1 MTRKQLNIDELFDP
15 AFLDSIKTLRY
26 IARRVPPG
34 GRHAEQRSR
43 DLGSGIEFRDFRPYA
58 AGDDLRS
65 IDWNI
70 YRRLGKVFLRL
81 FEELE
86 DLPLYVLTD
95 ISDSMWLEEPPRIV
109 RALRTALALSAVS
122 LNHHDSVGVFPFGAD
137 LSVLARPQAGKR
149 RLLQLATRMASL
161 EPAGPTDFTQAVKR
175 LNAYKLRRGL
185 CAVVSDF
192 FDPRGIDAVLTA
204 LRRVR
209 HKLVLVQLVRP
220 ADREPDLAGDLRL
233 VDCETGEAQDIS
245 VTPAVVARYRE
256 AYARFQNALMDFA
269 SERGHGLVRVDVE
282 QPVVP
287 QLAQL
292 FETGSLV
299 V

>member
-1 MTRKQLNIDELFDP
+1 MIDKRLNVDELFDP
-15 AFLDSIKTLRY
+15 AFLESIKSLRY
-26 IARRVPPG
+26 IARRVPPK

-43 DLGSGIEFRDFRPYA
+43 DLGSGIEFRDFRPYS
-58 AGDDLRS
+58 AGDDMRS

-86 DLPLYVLTD
+86 DLPLYVLPD
-95 ISDSMWLEEPPRIV
+95 ISNSMWLEEPPRIM
-109 RALRTALALSAVS
+109 RGLRTALALSAVS

-137 LSVLARPQAGKR
+137 LSVLTRPQAGKR
-149 RLLQLATRMASL
+149 RVLQLAKRLAEL
-161 EPAGPTDFTQAVKR
+161 RPGGQTDFAQAVR
-175 LNAYKLRRGL
+175 RFNAHRFRRGL
-185 CAVVSDF
+185 CAIVSDF
-192 FDPRGIDAVLTA
+192 FDPHGIAHVLDA
-204 LRRVR
+204 LRHIR
-209 HKLVLVQLVRP
+209 HKVVLVQLVRP
-220 ADREPDLAGDLRL
+220 SDRDPALEGDLRL

-245 VTPAVVARYRE
+245 VSPALVARYRE
-256 AYARFQNALMDFA
+256 AYERFQVELMSFA
-269 SERGHGLVRVDVE
+269 QRRGHGFVQVDVE